1 MVVTELQSEVVCS
14 MVPAADVESQ
24 RMFGETEPDEDWTQ
38 SVPQETP
45 PRVSQE
51 QRVQTVPQWWVQRLR
66 RAGLRGAAASRR
78 AASKPQ
84 QWRKDL

>member
-1 MVVTELQSEVVCS
+1 MTELQPEVVCS

-66 RAGLRGAAASRR
+66 GAGLRGAAASRR

-84 QWRKDL
+84 